1 MYNQLMDENTDQV
14 RKPKPVK
21 RESVRAC
28 IINGEVA
35 GQDKL
40 LRLVRAPD
48 DLVVLDLN
56 EKLPGP
62 GIYISPTGNDFNKI
76 TQEILAAGFNVPV
89 VAIKGWLSAYDAQ
102 TLIRADVLGRLKLAK
117 KANKLIIGAA
127 ELKGVPQASIQAV
140 FVANDA
146 GTEAQKRAVA
156 LGEKNARVITC
167 FNRQTLEGALGV
179 PQCTLVGLS
188 GLDIFAGTLH
198 KYIDFLT

>member
-1 MYNQLMDENTDQV
+1 MDENTDQV
-14 RKPKPVK
+14 RKPKPTK

-35 GQDKL
+35 AQDKL

-48 DLVVLDLN
+48 GLVVLDLN
-56 EKLPGP
+56 EKLPGA
-62 GIYISPTGNDFNKI
+62 GIYISPTRHDFNNI
-76 TQEILAAGFNVPV
+76 TQEILVGGFG
-89 VAIKGWLSAYDAQ
+89 KGVQNWPQADDAQ
-102 TLIRADVLGRLKLAK
+102 ALIWADVLGRLKLAK

-127 ELKGVPQASIQAV
+127 ELKAVPQASVQAV
-140 FVANDA
+140 FVACDA
-146 GTEAQKRAVA
+146 GAEAQKRAVA

-167 FNRQTLEGALGV
+167 FNKEMLEGALGV